1 MLRNDEHTTLT
12 VDGVSQSKASRGK
25 EFQFGK
31 FSTNSDIFV
40 GGMPNW
46 YNAKL
51 ALLALPSVIFE
62 PRFRGSVRNI
72 VYMDQPGVLPRRQ
85 EMRQP
90 RDVKVNMQMSQKH
103 HNQLSFDR
111 VTIDVVEADSTLELF
126 RKFNLEPTLSEA
138 AEVKVAK
145 PSLAFCLSVVF
156 KTNKTALW
164 QI

>member
-1 MLRNDEHTTLT
+1 MLRNDEHTSLT

-31 FSTNSDIFV
+31 FATNSDIFV

-62 PRFRGSVRNI
+62 PRFRGSVRNL
-72 VYMDQPGVLPRRQ
+72 VYTDQPGVLPRRQ

-90 RDVKVNMQMSQKH
+90 RDVKVSDKG
-103 HNQLSFDR
+103 D
-111 VTIDVVEADSTLELF
+111 I
-126 RKFNLEPTLSEA
+126 
-138 AEVKVAK
+138 
-145 PSLAFCLSVVF
+145 
-156 KTNKTALW
+156 
-164 QI
+164 

>member
-12 VDGVSQSKASRGK
+12 VDGVSQSRASRGK

-31 FSTNSDIFV
+31 FATNSDIFV

-62 PRFRGSVRNI
+62 PRFRGSVRNL
-72 VYMDQPGVLPRRQ
+72 VYTDQPGVLPRRQ

-90 RDVKVNMQMSQKH
+90 RDVKVRRDLFMKCQSALGKK
-103 HNQLSFDR
+103 LKK
-111 VTIDVVEADSTLELF
+111 TIKNLKVIVFQVVSPQFQNA
-126 RKFNLEPTLSEA
+126 
-138 AEVKVAK
+138 
-145 PSLAFCLSVVF
+145 
-156 KTNKTALW
+156 
-164 QI
+164 

>member
-1 MLRNDEHTTLT
+1 MT

-31 FSTNSDIFV
+31 FATNSDIFV

-62 PRFRGSVRNI
+62 PRFRGSVRNL
-72 VYMDQPGVLPRRQ
+72 VYTDQPGVLPRRQ

-90 RDVKVNMQMSQKH
+90 RDVKVKITIISIKSDWMTNNTIILTKH
-103 HNQLSFDR
+103 
-111 VTIDVVEADSTLELF
+111 
-126 RKFNLEPTLSEA
+126 
-138 AEVKVAK
+138 
-145 PSLAFCLSVVF
+145 
-156 KTNKTALW
+156 
-164 QI
+164 

>member
-31 FSTNSDIFV
+31 FATNSEIFV
-40 GGMPNW
+40 GGMPHW

-62 PRFRGSVRNI
+62 PRFRGSVRNL

-85 EMRQP
+85 EMRQA
-90 RDVKVNMQMSQKH
+90 RDVKVRTLKYEKRNVQP
-103 HNQLSFDR
+103 LTWLRELLRDR
-111 VTIDVVEADSTLELF
+111 
-126 RKFNLEPTLSEA
+126 SE
-138 AEVKVAK
+138 
-145 PSLAFCLSVVF
+145 FF
-156 KTNKTALW
+156 
-164 QI
+164 

>member
-1 MLRNDEHTTLT
+1 VLRNDEHTTLT

-31 FSTNSDIFV
+31 FATNSDIFV

-62 PRFRGSVRNI
+62 PRFRGSVRNL
-72 VYMDQPGVLPRRQ
+72 VYTDQPGVLPRRQ

-90 RDVKVNMQMSQKH
+90 RDVKVSSLSKIYINTLIFSLLSSDKISLTLTVFMSFFLH
-103 HNQLSFDR
+103 E
-111 VTIDVVEADSTLELF
+111 ILF
-126 RKFNLEPTLSEA
+126 I
-138 AEVKVAK
+138 
-145 PSLAFCLSVVF
+145 LSVEILPVIMLICLR
-156 KTNKTALW
+156 KKSLV
-164 QI
+164 

>member
-1 MLRNDEHTTLT
+1 VLRNDEHTTLT

-31 FSTNSDIFV
+31 FATNSDIFV

-62 PRFRGSVRNI
+62 PRFRGSVRNL
-72 VYMDQPGVLPRRQ
+72 VYTDQPGLLPRRQ

-90 RDVKVNMQMSQKH
+90 RDVKVIQNLFPPHLRKQMPRVRQFRDGKNNQKFKGDCLP
-103 HNQLSFDR
+103 NRL
-111 VTIDVVEADSTLELF
+111 TPSTCRLNYLC
-126 RKFNLEPTLSEA
+126 P
-138 AEVKVAK
+138 
-145 PSLAFCLSVVF
+145 
-156 KTNKTALW
+156 
-164 QI
+164 